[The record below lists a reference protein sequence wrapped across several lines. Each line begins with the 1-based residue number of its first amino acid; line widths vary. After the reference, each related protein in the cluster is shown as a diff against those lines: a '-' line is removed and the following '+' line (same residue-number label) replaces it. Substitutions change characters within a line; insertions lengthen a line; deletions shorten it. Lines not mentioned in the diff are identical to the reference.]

1 VEPLQLKGRF
11 LALPANIRLAWKLL
25 VVTNALAYNKGM
37 LFATIKSEGPRDHS
51 HIENLK

>member
-1 VEPLQLKGRF
+1 MEPLQSKGRF
-11 LALPANIRLAWKLL
+11 LDLPAHIRLGWKWI

-37 LFATIKSEGPRDHS
+37 LFATIKSEGPRDKS